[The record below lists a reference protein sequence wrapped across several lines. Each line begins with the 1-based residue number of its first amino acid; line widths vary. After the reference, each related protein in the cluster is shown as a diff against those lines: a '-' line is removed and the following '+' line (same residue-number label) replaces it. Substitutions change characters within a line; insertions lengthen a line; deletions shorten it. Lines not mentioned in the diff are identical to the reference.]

1 MVICKKPRKH
11 SFNALQVKLPIL
23 FSRGPDET
31 QQSSYH
37 LQVGVSEHLQGT
49 VVLVF
54 AGLLVKISLLLK
66 FWQGQDDI
74 KIFCFTFFSDEL
86 QCTYKMHVT
95 GTLPL
100 SYKPSLELL
109 PLQTMQSLENDL
121 KRKTAIF
128 TYTYLLR
135 AHVLCYNCVSLGF
148 VRK

>member
-1 MVICKKPRKH
+1 MR
-11 SFNALQVKLPIL
+11 L
-23 FSRGPDET
+23 SR
-31 QQSSYH
+31 
-37 LQVGVSEHLQGT
+37 VGVPEHLQGT

-74 KIFCFTFFSDEL
+74 KIFCFTFLSDEL
-86 QCTYKMHVT
+86 HCTYKMHVI

-100 SYKPSLELL
+100 SYKPSLKLL

-128 TYTYLLR
+128 TYTCLLR
-135 AHVLCYNCVSLGF
+135 AHVLCYNCISLGLSVNKITNIF
-148 VRK
+148 YLVRANSTVVMLSLKYT